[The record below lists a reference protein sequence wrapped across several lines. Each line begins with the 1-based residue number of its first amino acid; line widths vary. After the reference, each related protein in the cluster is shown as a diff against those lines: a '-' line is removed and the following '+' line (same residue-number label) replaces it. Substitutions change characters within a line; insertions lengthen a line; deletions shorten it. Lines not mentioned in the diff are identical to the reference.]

1 MRADGGF
8 REDGHRGVSRFT
20 TIVGVGVIAFL
31 VCVSLVRGHWYLDFS
46 WNSFGFRNSPVAFP
60 CDWLADI
67 GGACSS
73 FITWGL
79 GDHFGV
85 AWCRVAI
92 ATTSI
97 TMAGITMVGIP

>member
-1 MRADGGF
+1 M
-8 REDGHRGVSRFT
+8 
-20 TIVGVGVIAFL
+20 
-31 VCVSLVRGHWYLDFS
+31 GHWYADSS
-46 WNSFGFRNSPVAFP
+46 WHLSASSDRLVGCP
-60 CDWLADI
+60 CDWFADI
-67 GGACSS
+67 GGACSI
-73 FITWGL
+73 FIAWGL